1 MENNIINLSEVE
13 TIMKN
18 FAESK
23 EENNMNNNVN
33 INVNTNAT
41 ATETINT
48 TENEEVTTMTENKT
62 IETETTETTE
72 VVETVETDKATETT
86 PKKRGRK
93 PRTEAVQ
100 AEEALNRRF
109 ANTIWASYD
118 AKKVA
123 RTLDG
128 IDEPARKA
136 WFETMGISIENCTS
150 MEAALKISGLDFT
163 VEKKPI
169 YYSSVRVN
177 EDGKKLPPKFSM
189 INDSFA
195 TVRSDNGLSLGI
207 VSKDYEILQNQEAFD
222 FLDSMAGMGAKFE
235 TAGFFKRNGAG
246 NYITMSTEP
255 MKILGDDF
263 MPYIMIVNSHDGKGS
278 IRITFT
284 PTRVVC
290 KNSMVYALKH
300 SNNIITIQH
309 SKKMYDRLV
318 AAKEVLLANSNYM
331 EQLNKIAEELAVKP
345 FSEEAFKKFIEM
357 QYPIKAEDSEIIQIR
372 NLAQIEHFMK
382 AYKQNDLDNFDGTAW
397 RAVQAI
403 ADAESH
409 PLVMRK
415 TKTGDAGTPA
425 FQNVVTAGMPL
436 LQLMFQCVNEAV

>member
-33 INVNTNAT
+33 TNAT
-41 ATETINT
+41 TTETINT
-48 TENEEVTTMTENKT
+48 TENEGVTTMTESKA

-72 VVETVETDKATETT
+72 VVESTETTETT

-177 EDGKKLPPKFSM
+177 EDGKKLPPKFNM
-189 INDSFA
+189 IHDSFA

-207 VSKDYEILQNQEAFD
+207 VSKDYEVLQNQEAFD

-255 MKILGDDF
+255 MQILGDDF

-300 SNNIITIQH
+300 SNNIITIHH

-345 FSEEAFKKFIEM
+345 FSEEAFKRFIEM

>member
-33 INVNTNAT
+33 TNAT
-41 ATETINT
+41 TTETINT
-48 TENEEVTTMTENKT
+48 TENEGVTTMTESKA

-72 VVETVETDKATETT
+72 VVESTETTETT

-177 EDGKKLPPKFSM
+177 EDGKKLPPKFNM
-189 INDSFA
+189 IHDSFA

-207 VSKDYEILQNQEAFD
+207 VSKDYEVLQNQEAFD
-222 FLDSMAGMGAKFE
+222 FLDSMVGMGAKFE

-255 MKILGDDF
+255 MQILGDDF

-300 SNNIITIQH
+300 SNNIITIHH

-345 FSEEAFKKFIEM
+345 FSEEAFKRFIEM

>member
-33 INVNTNAT
+33 TNAT
-41 ATETINT
+41 TTETINT
-48 TENEEVTTMTENKT
+48 TKNEEVTTMTENKA

-72 VVETVETDKATETT
+72 VVESTDTTETT

-93 PRTEAVQ
+93 PRPEAVQ
-100 AEEALNRRF
+100 AEEALSRRF

-136 WFETMGISIENCTS
+136 WFEAMGISIENCTS

-177 EDGKKLPPKFSM
+177 EDGKKLPPKFNM
-189 INDSFA
+189 IHDSFA

-207 VSKDYEILQNQEAFD
+207 VSKDYEVLQNQEAFD

-255 MKILGDDF
+255 MQILGDDF

-300 SNNIITIQH
+300 SNNIITIHH

-345 FSEEAFKKFIEM
+345 FSEEAFKRFIEM